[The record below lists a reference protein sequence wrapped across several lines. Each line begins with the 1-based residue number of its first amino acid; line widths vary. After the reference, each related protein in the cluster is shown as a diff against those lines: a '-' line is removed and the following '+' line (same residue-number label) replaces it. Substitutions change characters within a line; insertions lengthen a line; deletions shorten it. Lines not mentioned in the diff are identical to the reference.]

1 MFLSEKLN
9 KAALDKKWCFVKV
22 RCTQPYSNS
31 QQYGL
36 KFIRFFSTDVAAP
49 SPSLSPTS
57 SSPLL
62 TMRSPTTPH
71 DHTPRQ
77 PLSSPSYR
85 GSLTPSLPSRSTS
98 RGEGSRLAT
107 TPKRPCLREGNET
120 VDRTN
125 EFSGVEKQSRLLKC
139 TLSNGR
145 PAVENNSILERIAA
159 EKEKEKSEF
168 MYARKKL
175 LHKEL
180 PKAAADSGVDF
191 AATYSAQSDSSGN
204 VAGLRAVR
212 GLSALGK

>member
-1 MFLSEKLN
+1 M
-9 KAALDKKWCFVKV
+9 
-22 RCTQPYSNS
+22 
-31 QQYGL
+31 
-36 KFIRFFSTDVAAP
+36 
-49 SPSLSPTS
+49 
-57 SSPLL
+57 
-62 TMRSPTTPH
+62 
-71 DHTPRQ
+71 
-77 PLSSPSYR
+77 
-85 GSLTPSLPSRSTS
+85 
-98 RGEGSRLAT
+98 
-107 TPKRPCLREGNET
+107 
-120 VDRTN
+120 DRTN

-139 TLSNGR
+139 TLSNSR

-180 PKAAADSGVDF
+180 SKAAADSGVDF